1 MKRKLVGLTLAA
13 ALAVAPY
20 AATAETNEVIAEPV
34 VVEEAVSVNING
46 QLIDFP
52 DVKPF
57 INDELGK
64 TYVPIRFIGEAL
76 NAQVDWVDD
85 HAELV
90 KGDTLIK
97 IWIDNPEILVNDEAV
112 TIDAPAI
119 LVDNIRTMVPLQ
131 FISEVLGEEVALV
144 GRRVIDRLRD
154 QRRARM
160 RRVGEEAGVDH
171 EAPQPLGP
179 LLRKAAVGSRIADFG
194 SRRQLA
200 VAHFLEAQ

>member
-1 MKRKLVGLTLAA
+1 MKKTFVGLTLAA
-13 ALAVAPY
+13 VLAVAPY
-20 AATAETNEVIAEPV
+20 AANAETEVVAEPV
-34 VVEEAVSVNING
+34 AVEQSVSVNING

-57 INDELGK
+57 INEELDK

-76 NAQVDWVDD
+76 NAQVDWVED

-97 IWIDNPEILVNDEAV
+97 IWIDNPEILVNGEAV

-131 FISEVLGEEVALV
+131 FISEILGEEVVLDEVTSAV
-144 GRRVIDRLRD
+144 TIGEPVVEEPV
-154 QRRARM
+154 AEEPAAEEPAAEET
-160 RRVGEEAGVDH
+160 VEEAAT
-171 EAPQPLGP
+171 EEP
-179 LLRKAAVGSRIADFG
+179 AAEEPAADED
-194 SRRQLA
+194 A
-200 VAHFLEAQ
+200 IEEPVAEEVK